1 MSHETSRRFLVPIAG
16 AALLAAA
23 PSGPVPAFAAGAKP
37 VATQPSV
44 AAAELQVWVG
54 HWHTQGESGGTRWHA
69 DTRCAWSLNHGFV
82 VCDQLI
88 NDRVNQLM
96 ILSYDET
103 AGAYRISSI
112 GKDRAPLV
120 SHGTVRGKV
129 WTNTGEFAQDGKKI
143 LIRTTV
149 DFSVPHHYAD
159 RELISADGGADWS
172 ETSRG
177 QAIQVGR

>member
-1 MSHETSRRFLVPIAG
+1 MNHETSRRFLVLIAG
-16 AALLAAA
+16 AVLLAAA
-23 PSGPVPAFAAGAKP
+23 PSGPVAAYAPSVKPA
-37 VATQPSV
+37 ATKPSV
-44 AAAELQVWVG
+44 ALAELQVWVG

-88 NDRVNQLM
+88 NDRINQLM

-103 AGAYRISSI
+103 ARAYRISSI
-112 GKDRAPLV
+112 GKDRAPV
-120 SHGTVRGKV
+120 ISQGTVHGNV
-129 WTNTGEFAQDGKKI
+129 WTNAGEFDQGGKKI
-143 LIRTTV
+143 LVRTTV
-149 DFSVPHHYAD
+149 DFSVPHRYAD

-177 QAIQVGR
+177 QAIQVAR